1 LIDIILYFDIL
12 LIGRGSKMAVV
23 DNIEENNQKKYYEDK
38 ITSSGFKLT
47 KPRDII
53 MKILSRV
60 SNLLTADDIYMEV
73 KNEDSSIGIATVYR
87 TLELLTRLK
96 IVCRIILGS
105 GCSYYMLS
113 RECAKETFTYMIC
126 NKCKKIITNNQC
138 LSSAVKVRLREN
150 AEETILKNCKLQID
164 NYQILFT
171 GLCEDCNDTGR

>member
-1 LIDIILYFDIL
+1 
-12 LIGRGSKMAVV
+12 MAEV
-23 DNIEENNQKKYYEDK
+23 DKNIEEMNLEKYYEDK
-38 ITSSGFKLT
+38 ITNSGFKIT
-47 KPRDII
+47 KPRDTII
-53 MKILSRV
+53 KILSKA

-73 KNEDSSIGIATVYR
+73 KNDDPSIGVATVYR

-105 GCSYYMLS
+105 GRSYYMLS

-126 NKCKKIITNNQC
+126 NNCKKIITNNQC
-138 LSSAVKVRLREN
+138 LQSAVKVRLREN
-150 AEETILKNCKLQID
+150 AEETIMKNCKLQVD